1 LCSKTR
7 RAVPRW
13 LPPAIP
19 IEEEADILNKLA
31 GVIIKAPAT
40 EEDNVSAMLDSLD
53 QIFDAIIDK
62 ECKLSVLERL
72 LKVSHLRAV

>member
-1 LCSKTR
+1 M
-7 RAVPRW
+7 
-13 LPPAIP
+13 
-19 IEEEADILNKLA
+19 
-31 GVIIKAPAT
+31 IIKAPAT

-72 LKVSHLRAV
+72 LKVGHLRAV